1 MDNALIKSILHKKRF
16 SIWEIKVDK
25 VAFLEIIRTM
35 HLKGGEII
43 KVKAL
48 GGNRMLAH
56 PTLST
61 NNNNSLQLK
70 IGQPSWK
77 ILWKNSC
84 KPLWI
89 IRRI

>member
-1 MDNALIKSILHKKRF
+1 
-16 SIWEIKVDK
+16 
-25 VAFLEIIRTM
+25 M

-56 PTLST
+56 PTLPI
-61 NNNNSLQLK
+61 NNNSLQLK

-77 ILWKNSC
+77 IL
-84 KPLWI
+84 
-89 IRRI
+89 